1 MHALHALQDLNV
13 LQAPVSGRLMVRQHE
28 GAYTI
33 LGVLHFDAAFIAPL
47 VGYGALITEKRLIVL
62 NDALHPRPS
71 ADMKLE
77 GESIDGFVRA
87 PIWAAFPVPPQF
99 SQGNPTIQGV
109 LVRFIE
115 AWPEKNG
122 WLMMA
127 VLKSKP
133 AFVEYLDF
141 GHAWFDVEG
150 GALTPIDAPIPA
162 IGKALSQLV
171 SAQIVWPDR
180 EGVLHRLCANE
191 AKWRPS
197 YFAQANLFADVGE
210 GRMSLQACREQIEK
224 DGVLSVI
231 HTRHLDINYCTFLAA
246 LRSEGGL
253 LEERPIDKAAF
264 LEYRAAVERA
274 FRRSVGKQAGRAAPG
289 AR

>member
-1 MHALHALQDLNV
+1 MQALQDLNAFH
-13 LQAPVSGRLMVRQHE
+13 APVSGRLMVRQHE

-47 VGYGALITEKRLIVL
+47 VGYGALITEKRLVVF

-87 PIWAAFPVPPQF
+87 PIWASFPVPPQF
-99 SQGNPTIQGV
+99 FSGNPNAQGV

-127 VLKSKP
+127 VMKSKP
-133 AFVEYLDF
+133 AFFTGLN
-141 GHAWFDVEG
+141 AWFDVEG
-150 GALTPIDAPIPA
+150 GVLAPIDAPIPA
-162 IGKALSQLV
+162 TGKALSQIV
-171 SAQIVWPDR
+171 SAQVVWPDQ

-191 AKWRPS
+191 AKWRPA
-197 YFAQANLFADVGE
+197 YFKQANLFADVGE
-210 GRMSLQACREQIEK
+210 GKMSLQACRERIEK
-224 DGVLSVI
+224 DEVLSVI
-231 HTRHLDINYCTFLAA
+231 YTRNLDINYCTFLAA

-264 LEYRAAVERA
+264 LEHRAAVERA
-274 FRRSVGKQAGRAAPG
+274 FRRSVGKQAGRAAPS